1 VAAYAAEV
9 TRLQETTST
18 LKLRRVVRC
27 LVKRHE
33 ALGFS
38 AWLRVIEFDKDR
50 SKRAAAVM
58 IVMLRQIKSFLKGE
72 RN

>member
-1 VAAYAAEV
+1 M
-9 TRLQETTST
+9 
-18 LKLRRVVRC
+18 RC

-33 ALGFS
+33 ALGFA